1 MSRRRSPFRIVL
13 LGLPGAVVVAVLV
26 ASLPGGCPG
35 SGGPGG
41 ASLTA
46 ALRVQPN
53 TDPDDPLVCR
63 LDNGNLGAAL
73 VYGSKDNAGR
83 MTGLAALEYWA
94 AGETSVRITFDDRA
108 WPTQFISADGAQ
120 VALTYTDATVTANW
134 HDGQGTTGS
143 ATFDLPAGA
152 RAKSLAAVGTARA
165 VGQAH
170 TAKLSSHKTVTRAIV
185 GDVKAFHRR
194 RDLRGAEIQDAV
206 LVPRLVRRVSGA
218 DVAAR
223 DVGSISPTEVRYNAN
238 NNAAFADAHLD
249 GGSYRFF
256 VTHRTEALEVSAE
269 EARAAA
275 ERVGFWMSAAR
286 PCRWSA
292 RWRCRAG

>member
-13 LGLPGAVVVAVLV
+13 LGLPGAVLVAVLV

-46 ALRVQPN
+46 TLRVQPN

-63 LDNGNLGAAL
+63 LDNGDLGTAL
-73 VYGSKDNAGR
+73 VYGSKDDTGR

-120 VALTYTDATVTANW
+120 VALTYTDATVTAHW

-152 RAKSLAAVGTARA
+152 PGELPQGGETQVTFSNRHLEYAGTWFIF
-165 VGQAH
+165 
-170 TAKLSSHKTVTRAIV
+170 AIITPV
-185 GDVKAFHRR
+185 M
-194 RDLRGAEIQDAV
+194 L
-206 LVPRLVRRVSGA
+206 
-218 DVAAR
+218 
-223 DVGSISPTEVRYNAN
+223 
-238 NNAAFADAHLD
+238 
-249 GGSYRFF
+249 
-256 VTHRTEALEVSAE
+256 
-269 EARAAA
+269 
-275 ERVGFWMSAAR
+275 GFWLWRQTR
-286 PCRWSA
+286 PVQP
-292 RWRCRAG
+292 